1 MISMFYIRLPLVPAK
16 LDNLIGMPRDFLTEL
31 CHTISLNGKMLV
43 DP

>member
-31 CHTISLNGKMLV
+31 IGMPMERCL
-43 DP
+43 